1 MLRWVWFKMT
11 LLSKWRHYFANK
23 SPYSPSYSFFSSH
36 TWIWELDHKESW
48 APKNWCFWTVVLE
61 KTLGSPLDCKE
72 LEPVHPK
79 GDQSWIFIG
88 RTDAETE
95 TPVLW
100 SPDVK
105 SRVTGKD
112 GAAGETGGRR
122 RKWWQDKMA
131 GWQHGLSGHGF
142 EQVLETVRT
151 GKPGVLQSTGSQ
163 RVGHVWATEQQLLRG
178 FPEGEGWV
186 KGLQCRRCGFDP
198 WVGKTPWRRNWHHT
212 PVFLP
217 GKSQKQ
223 RSLAGY
229 SPRGCKEADTTEPLI
244 AQALSE
250 KAGQLGLFTGSRP
263 RAKTNSETNTLV
275 VLLFYLSWELLIS
288 IVNGKKH
295 IWSAIIIGT
304 CIFQSY
310 VELRHVKKLTP
321 KQL

>member
-11 LLSKWRHYFANK
+11 LLSKRRHYFANR

-79 GDQSWIFIG
+79 GDQSWMFIG

-142 EQVLETVRT
+142 EQVLGDGEDREAWRAAVHGVSKSWTCLSDWTAASKGLPWRLSEWRVCNA
-151 GKPGVLQSTGSQ
+151 GDVGLIPGLG
-163 RVGHVWATEQQLLRG
+163 RR
-178 FPEGEGWV
+178 PGEGT
-186 KGLQCRRCGFDP
+186 GTTPQCSCLGNP
-198 WVGKTPWRRNWHHT
+198 RN
-212 PVFLP
+212 
-217 GKSQKQ
+217 
-223 RSLAGY
+223 
-229 SPRGCKEADTTEPLI
+229 RGAW
-244 AQALSE
+244 QATAHEVAKRQTRLS
-250 KAGQLGLFTGSRP
+250 
-263 RAKTNSETNTLV
+263 
-275 VLLFYLSWELLIS
+275 
-288 IVNGKKH
+288 H
-295 IWSAIIIGT
+295 
-304 CIFQSY
+304 
-310 VELRHVKKLTP
+310 
-321 KQL
+321 